1 MVATSTSCSLG
12 VSPSPATTGAAVTL
26 TATVAP
32 AAAAGSVQFTDG
44 GGAFGAAVAV
54 SGGVASMTSSALTAG
69 SHSLQANFTPTTPA
83 SYSASSSA
91 VATLQVSPA
100 VTSTALAA
108 APVTSH
114 VGDTV
119 VFTVT
124 LTPSGAVGA
133 VQLIADAVAAGPVT
147 AVAAGSASISLST
160 LTVGPHNVT
169 AVFTPTTPNNFA
181 GSTSPTV
188 AVTVN
193 PVPAATTTAL
203 AVSPAGAPQGQQ
215 VTLSAQMSPA
225 AAGQVQ
231 FTDGGAALGAP
242 VPASVGSG
250 TVTMTTAALAQ
261 GTHSL
266 RASFT
271 PTSSAYTSSVS
282 PVVSVTV
289 TQPVA
294 ATVTAVAL
302 AASPT
307 PGVTGSTSAV
317 TATLTPAGATGTVQF
332 TDNGV
337 ALGPRQPIA
346 GGAATIA
353 VGNFPAATHSLQ
365 ATFAPTDPALWA
377 PSSSSVLSYPVNA
390 GTVPLF
396 TTVTL
401 SAVPPVG
408 TGASPQTFTATLSPA
423 AATGTVRF
431 SDGPASLGPAQGV
444 VAGSSALTVTLAVG
458 SHPLAVAYTPDVTG
472 YAASASPTLAYIVAD
487 TPGMPVVT
495 TLTQSVYD
503 QLPEIY
509 HLADSDQPDG
519 PNAYPL
525 LRFLTCVGDIA
536 QPMDYLYARMA
547 YLAPSDGGPAVGFG
561 STSDLVDP
569 ATADAA
575 WLPWLAQVVGM
586 HLDTSL
592 SVAAQ
597 RDSIAG
603 ASTGRQ
609 AGTRAA
615 IVAAAS
621 TGLIGSRFC
630 QVMDHTTVVMGSP
643 APGGQ
648 WDITLITRSDE
659 TPDVPAVLAAVVAA
673 GAKPAG
679 VLLHHAVYTSSWAK
693 LTLAYPTWAAIRAAG
708 SWAKYEGGV

>member
-1 MVATSTSCSLG
+1 MVATSTSLA

-26 TATVAP
+26 TATIAP
-32 AAAAGSVQFTDG
+32 VAAGSVQFTDG
-44 GGAFGAAVAV
+44 GGALGAAVAV
-54 SGGVASMTSSALTAG
+54 SGSGVASMTSSTLAAG

-91 VATLQVSPA
+91 VTTLQVSPA

-108 APVTSH
+108 APVTSR

-133 VQLIADAVAAGPVT
+133 VQLIADAVAVGPVT
-147 AVAAGSASISLST
+147 AVSGGTASVSLST

-169 AVFTPTTPNNFA
+169 AVFTPTNSSNFA

-193 PVPAATTTAL
+193 PVPAATSTAL
-203 AVSPAGAPQGQQ
+203 AVSPAGVPQGQQ

-242 VPASVGSG
+242 VPVTAGSG

-261 GTHSL
+261 GTHTL
-266 RASFT
+266 RAAFT
-271 PTSSAYTSSVS
+271 PTSSAYNGSLS
-282 PVVSVTV
+282 PVVSLTV
-289 TQPVA
+289 TQPVV
-294 ATVTAVAL
+294 ATVTSVAL

-332 TDNGV
+332 TDSGV
-337 ALGPRQPIA
+337 ALGPRQPLA

-365 ATFAPTDPALWA
+365 AVFTPTDPALWA
-377 PSSSSVLSYPVNA
+377 PSSSAVLSYQVNA
-390 GTVPLF
+390 GTLPLF
-396 TTVTL
+396 TTVVLTV
-401 SAVPPVG
+401 VPPVG
-408 TGASPQTFTATLSPA
+408 VGGSPQTLTATLSPA

-431 SDGPASLGPAQGV
+431 SDGPAPLGPAQGV
-444 VAGSSALTVTLAVG
+444 VAGSSALTVTLPVG
-458 SHPLAVAYTPDVTG
+458 SHPLTVAFTPAATG

-487 TPGMPVVT
+487 TPGMPVVS
-495 TLTQSVYD
+495 TLTHAVYD

-509 HLADSDQPDG
+509 HLADSAQADG

-536 QPMDYLYARMA
+536 QPMDTLYARLA
-547 YLAPSDGGPAVGFG
+547 YLAPSDGGPAAGFG

-575 WLPWLAQVVGM
+575 WLPWLAQTVGM

-597 RDSIAG
+597 RDAVAG
-603 ASTGRQ
+603 AATGRQ

-615 IVAAAS
+615 IIAAAS

-659 TPDVPAVLAAVVAA
+659 TPDVPSVLAAVVAA

-679 VLLHHAVYTSSWAK
+679 VLLHHAVYASSWAK
-693 LTLAYPTWAAIRAAG
+693 LTLNYPTWAAIRAAG
-708 SWAKYEGGV
+708 SWAKYEGGM